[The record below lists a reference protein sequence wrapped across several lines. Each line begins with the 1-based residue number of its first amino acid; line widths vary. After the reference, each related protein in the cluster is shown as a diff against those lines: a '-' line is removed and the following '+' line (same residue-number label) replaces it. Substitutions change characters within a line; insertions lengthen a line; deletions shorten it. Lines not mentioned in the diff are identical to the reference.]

1 MRAWPPS
8 RATGRRKGLEMY
20 EEFYK
25 LQARPFLMAPD
36 PTFMFWSE
44 NHILAYS
51 MLNYA
56 IATRAPITVVT
67 GEVGAGKTTL
77 LRQLLRDIPDDVTVS
92 LSSNIQ
98 SGKGELLEWILA
110 GFGESIAS
118 DEGYVR
124 LAQRFQ
130 DYVIGRYAAGSR
142 VILMIDEAQNLSAQ
156 SLEEL
161 RMLSNINSD
170 GDEIL
175 QIVLTGQ
182 PQLRTLL
189 NDPDLTQ
196 FAQRISVDFH
206 LEALQPEDVEKY
218 IDARLAHAGAQ
229 WRIFPTGTAHVV
241 AEVTRG
247 VPRLVNV
254 LCDLCLVYGYS
265 AQKKVIDEA
274 LLGEFLASARKRGI
288 YGQFAQTR
296 EGPQLVS
303 AAR

>member
-1 MRAWPPS
+1 
-8 RATGRRKGLEMY
+8 MY
-20 EEFYK
+20 EDFYK
-25 LQARPFLMAPD
+25 LNGRPFLMAPD

-56 IATRAPITVVT
+56 VATRAPITVVT

-77 LRQLLRDIPDDVTVS
+77 LRQLLRDVPEDLTVS
-92 LSSNIQ
+92 LCSNIQ
-98 SGKGELLEWILA
+98 SGKGELLEWVLA
-110 GFGESIAS
+110 GFGEPVSEAES
-118 DEGYVR
+118 YVR
-124 LAQRFQ
+124 LSQRFQ
-130 DYVIGRYAAGSR
+130 DFVIARYAEGSR
-142 VILMIDEAQNLSAQ
+142 VLLMIDEAQNLSAQ

-206 LEALQPEDVEKY
+206 LDALQSDDVERY

-229 WRIFPTGTAHVV
+229 WRIFPAATARKI

-265 AQKKVIDEA
+265 AQRRVIDEE
-274 LLGEFLASARKRGI
+274 LLEDFLESARKRGI
-288 YGQFAQTR
+288 YTQFTQSR
-296 EGPQLVS
+296 ETPHLVS
-303 AAR
+303 AAQ